1 MGVVAILSDA
11 VIWAATGTFLTAKLA
26 KIDFLTIVTFRSIFA
41 VTFIV
46 AATFALGA
54 QDDLWHMDPNIVWQL
69 ALAGL
74 AAYVI
79 AEPAYTLTLAFLGL
93 TRGYTAVIGL
103 NSVASFVLPAIFLG
117 EAIGWRDAVGG
128 VVILSGVYL
137 VAFYGRAAVQARPT
151 PPPPRRLPWLR
162 PATAQSLAVL
172 QSRPSRPLEPPAA
185 VPQQGSLPIVR
196 SAVAARAGRAAESG
210 IPIPGIG
217 KTLPWRAVGLALA
230 AVILSGIYH
239 LVVFHGRPARNE
251 QSGASSRRGVRF
263 AFALLII
270 GGLYR
275 FVFHGRA
282 GARSVQAASPP
293 RRLQWPNAASRKP
306 ASPAT
311 RSADAAQAGRSVSGG
326 VRIPGIGITL
336 PRLAVGLTI
345 ALITALGWAGDATIL
360 RAVAPGIH
368 VAPVALAQLWPAM
381 IVFIVWFT
389 IARRGRPLVGI
400 PSKGTASLI
409 GGTGALTTGL
419 GTMLVI
425 IAVKDIGAGPTAVL
439 FAMSTI
445 FALPL
450 GVIFLKE
457 RVTIWGVLG
466 VCVAVAGVAI
476 LAI

>member
-41 VTFIV
+41 VTFII

-54 QDDLWHMDPNIVWQL
+54 QDDFWHMDPNIVWQL

-74 AAYVI
+74 AAYVL
-79 AEPAYTLTLAFLGL
+79 AEPAYTLTLAVLGL

-103 NSVASFVLPAIFLG
+103 YSVASFILPAIFLG

-128 VVILSGVYL
+128 AVILSGVYL
-137 VAFYGRAAVQARPT
+137 VAFYGRAVVEARQA
-151 PPPPRRLPWLR
+151 PPPPQRSPWLR
-162 PATAQSLAVL
+162 PATL
-172 QSRPSRPLEPPAA
+172 QPPTALSRPLRPLEPPAA
-185 VPQQGSLPIVR
+185 VPQRRPFPIVR
-196 SAVAARAGRAAESG
+196 SAAAARAERPAAAG
-210 IPIPGIG
+210 IRIPGTG
-217 KTLPWRAVGLALA
+217 TTLPRRAVGLAVA
-230 AVILSGIYH
+230 AVILSGVYH
-239 LVVFHGRPARNE
+239 CVFHGRPAR
-251 QSGASSRRGVRF
+251 RGLRL
-263 AFALLII
+263 AFALLILS
-270 GGLYR
+270 GVYR
-275 FVFHGRA
+275 FVFLGRA
-282 GARSVQAASPP
+282 GARIVQAASPP

-306 ASPAT
+306 ASPAV
-311 RSADAAQAGRSVSGG
+311 RSTVDAQAGRSVSGS

-345 ALITALGWAGDATIL
+345 AGITALGWAGDATIL

-381 IVFIVWFT
+381 LVFIVWFT
-389 IARRGRPLVGI
+389 IARRGRPLAGI
-400 PSKGTASLI
+400 PPKGTASLI